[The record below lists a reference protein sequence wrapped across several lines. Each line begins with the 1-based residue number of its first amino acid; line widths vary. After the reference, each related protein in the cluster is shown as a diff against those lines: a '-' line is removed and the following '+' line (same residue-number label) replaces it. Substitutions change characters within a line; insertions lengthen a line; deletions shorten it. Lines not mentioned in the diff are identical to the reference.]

1 MGIFNDEFVDFVDR
15 SHSRH
20 PELSIE
26 KVEYTLI
33 SMHQRA
39 LQSLT
44 PFVFSSTGETD
55 EELLPT
61 INALKTKLNVDI
73 PTHDVILG
81 DPLWNDDAAI
91 KEVTFSMPI
100 PDDLKPDD
108 EEDHSEEIM
117 FEEDNTTVG
126 VIPFPSI
133 FSLL

>member
-1 MGIFNDEFVDFVDR
+1 
-15 SHSRH
+15 
-20 PELSIE
+20 
-26 KVEYTLI
+26 
-33 SMHQRA
+33 MHQRA